1 MKRRAIIGRL
11 SAPWSQS
18 RNRLSGFLL
27 SRFLSFA
34 TLVGGP
40 AGRECST
47 LDTCQQEEAMYATI
61 RRYSSKTAASQQT
74 IDDFARRVEE
84 KFVPTLS
91 DIRGFHS
98 YAILRSGDKEM
109 VSITFCE
116 DRQGAAE
123 STRRA
128 AEFVQKDPLKDQLS
142 KPEVIE
148 GELLVLKES
157 GVGAR

>member
-1 MKRRAIIGRL
+1 
-11 SAPWSQS
+11 
-18 RNRLSGFLL
+18 
-27 SRFLSFA
+27 
-34 TLVGGP
+34 
-40 AGRECST
+40 
-47 LDTCQQEEAMYATI
+47 MYATI
-61 RRYSSKTAASQQT
+61 RRYSSKAAINQQT
-74 IDDFARRVEE
+74 IDDFKHRIED
-84 KFVPTLS
+84 KFLPTLG

-98 YAILRSGDKEM
+98 YGVLRTGDKEV

-148 GELLVLKES
+148 GELLVLKEAA
-157 GVGAR
+157 VGAR